1 MPKEY
6 TYTRLSKED
15 AVVLLVDHQSGLLSL
30 VQDFSPAEF
39 KNNVLALAEVAT
51 YFKLPTI
58 LTTSFQDGPNGP
70 LLPELAEMHPDA
82 PLIHR
87 PGEINAWDNA
97 EFVKAVKDTGR
108 QQLLIAGIVTDVCVE
123 FPTLSALEDGYDVYV
138 VVDAS
143 GTTNLTVRDAAW
155 WRMTQAGAQLMN
167 WFNVAAELHRDWRN
181 DVEGL
186 GALFS
191 KYVPNYRALMTS
203 YLAQKK

>member
-1 MPKEY
+1 MPKAY

-39 KNNVLALAEVAT
+39 KNNVLALAEIAR

-58 LTTSFQDGPNGP
+58 LATSFQDGPNGP
-70 LLPELAEMHPDA
+70 LLPELQERHPDA
-82 PLIHR
+82 PVIHR

-97 EFVKAVKDTGR
+97 EFVKAVKDTAR
-108 QQLLIAGIVTDVCVE
+108 KQLLIAGIVTDVCVE
-123 FPTLSALEDGYDVYV
+123 FPTLSALEAGYDVY

-143 GTTNLTVRDAAW
+143 GTTNPTVRDAAW
-155 WRMTQAGAQLMN
+155 LRMTQAGAQLMN

-191 KYVPNYRALMTS
+191 KYVPTYRALITS
-203 YLAQKK
+203 YLAQKR